1 MKVPKQIIS
10 NKLDMT
16 QNPVSDILKKEN
28 IEKDDALWS
37 VKLLE
42 KLQNSKNSQISIT
55 ENLNLEVNSVEND
68 D

>member
-42 KLQNSKNSQISIT
+42 KLQNSKNSQKSIT